1 MSQVYYK
8 LGKIFQAEK
17 NVLKS
22 AEYFKKAV
30 RGPAGRTLVQRSGQG
45 ACQSAENKMISSFV
59 PLTSE

>member
-30 RGPAGRTLVQRSGQG
+30 EALPG
-45 ACQSAENKMISSFV
+45 APWSNGAAKALASLQK
-59 PLTSE
+59 TK